1 MLSIKFHS
9 AWDKNSK
16 EEFIMK
22 MRKGF
27 TLVELLIV
35 IIIIGILAA
44 AMLLSSGSASD
55 SAAATAALSEMRAI
69 KAAIVMHAANAG
81 GRLPVASVDVNLVSK
96 DLEKPEVI
104 VKKYA
109 VGANDDGLAAV
120 VLVAKQ
126 IPAGAEEK
134 LLQNPATKKGSTT
147 YGTVNATDRPIMEFN
162 MVVVK

>member
-1 MLSIKFHS
+1 
-9 AWDKNSK
+9 
-16 EEFIMK
+16 MK

-69 KAAIVMHAANAG
+69 KAAVVMHAANAG
-81 GRLPVASVDVNLVSK
+81 GRLSADLVRIELVSR

-104 VKKYA
+104 VAKYEL
-109 VGANDDGLAAV
+109 GTTDEGLAAV
-120 VLVAKQ
+120 VLRTNQ

-134 LLQNPATKKGSTT
+134 LLQNPAVRRGTQN
-147 YGTVNATDRPIMEFN
+147 YGAHAHGTGRPIMEFN
-162 MVVVK
+162 MVVVH

>member
-1 MLSIKFHS
+1 
-9 AWDKNSK
+9 
-16 EEFIMK
+16 MK

-81 GRLPVASVDVNLVSK
+81 GRLNVKSVDINLVSN
-96 DLEKPEVI
+96 DMEKPTVI
-104 VKKYA
+104 VAKYD
-109 VGANDDGLAAV
+109 VGVKNDGEAV
-120 VLVAKQ
+120 VVLKTNQ
-126 IPAGAEEK
+126 IPGGAEEK
-134 LLQNPATKKGSTT
+134 LLQNPAIEKGAGT
-147 YGTVNATDRPIMEFN
+147 YPDGHASVTATNRPVMKFN
-162 MVVVK
+162 MVVVR

>member
-1 MLSIKFHS
+1 
-9 AWDKNSK
+9 
-16 EEFIMK
+16 MK

-69 KAAIVMHAANAG
+69 KAAVVMHAANAG
-81 GRLPVASVDVNLVSK
+81 GRLPVKSVDVNLVSK

-104 VKKYA
+104 VEKYA
-109 VGANDDGLAAV
+109 VGANNDGLAAV
-120 VLVAKQ
+120 VLKKDQ

-134 LLQNPATKKGSTT
+134 LLQNPATKKGTQK
-147 YGTVNATDRPIMEFN
+147 YGDADGTNRPIMEFN
-162 MVVVK
+162 MVVVH

>member
-1 MLSIKFHS
+1 MGQKL
-9 AWDKNSK
+9 K

-69 KAAIVMHAANAG
+69 KAAVVMHAANAG
-81 GRLPVASVDVNLVSK
+81 GRLSADQVKIELVSR
-96 DLEKPEVI
+96 DMEKPEVI
-104 VKKYA
+104 VQKYA
-109 VGANDDGLAAV
+109 LGTNNDGLAAV
-120 VLVAKQ
+120 VLKADQ
-126 IPAGAEEK
+126 IPGGAEEK
-134 LLQNPATKKGSTT
+134 LLQNPATKKGTGS
-147 YGTVNATDRPIMEFN
+147 YGSVNATGRPIMEFN
-162 MVVVK
+162 MVVVH

>member
-1 MLSIKFHS
+1 
-9 AWDKNSK
+9 
-16 EEFIMK
+16 MK

-69 KAAIVMHAANAG
+69 KAAVVMHAANAG
-81 GRLPVASVDVNLVSK
+81 GRLSADQVKIELVSR
-96 DLEKPEVI
+96 DMEKPEVI
-104 VKKYA
+104 VAKYA
-109 VGANDDGLAAV
+109 VGTTNEGLAAV
-120 VLVAKQ
+120 VLKTGQ

-134 LLQNPATKKGSTT
+134 LLQNPAVRKGTQA
-147 YGTVNATDRPIMEFN
+147 YGSNADGTNRPIMEFN
-162 MVVVK
+162 MVVVH